1 MRSGIG
7 GVPSGVGFMKSTG
20 LSLFPAPVLYTVI
33 FFNRPDETLNPEN
46 IMKILIIGGG
56 GREHALAWKIAQS
69 PQVTTLFCA
78 PGNPG
83 TAQGATNLD
92 IPADDL
98 NRLLAFALE
107 QSIDLTVVGSEQPLV
122 LGLADRFQERG
133 LKVFGPSAKA
143 AQLEGS
149 KAFSKNLMQK
159 YSIPTAAYAAFDDPK
174 EARAYLKGKV
184 PQVVKADGLAA
195 GKGVFVCANEAEAVA
210 AIGQIMNDKIF
221 GESGNRIIIE
231 ERLEGQ
237 EVSLLAFT
245 DGTTVL
251 PMEAAQD
258 HKAVFDGDTGPN
270 TGGMG
275 AYSPAPIFTPELKQ
289 KVIDQIMV
297 PAVNGMRAE
306 GTPYQGVLYAGL
318 MITPSGPKTLE
329 FNARFG
335 DPETQPL
342 MVRMQSDIVPIME
355 ACADG
360 TLDSCSLEWKRDTA
374 VCVVMASEGYPG
386 LYEKGRPI
394 RGLDQ
399 ANSLPGVTVFHAG
412 TQQVGDDIVTSGGR
426 VFGVTALGGNVK
438 KAIEKAYQAVDK
450 IQWQGAQF
458 RKDIG
463 QKAL

>member
-1 MRSGIG
+1 MRPGIG

-92 IPADDL
+92 ISADDL

-107 QSIDLTVVGSEQPLV
+107 QSIDLTVVGPEQPLV

-159 YSIPTAAYAAFDDPK
+159 YSIPTAEYAAFDDPDK
-174 EARAYLKGKV
+174 ARAYLKGKG
-184 PQVVKADGLAA
+184 PQVVKANGLAA
-195 GKGVFVCANEAEAVA
+195 GKGVFVCASEAEAVA

-318 MITPSGPKTLE
+318 MITPNGPKTLE

-426 VFGVTALGGNVK
+426 VLGVTALGGNVQ
-438 KAIEKAYQAVDK
+438 KAIEKAYQAVGK

>member
-1 MRSGIG
+1 
-7 GVPSGVGFMKSTG
+7 
-20 LSLFPAPVLYTVI
+20 
-33 FFNRPDETLNPEN
+33 
-46 IMKILIIGGG
+46 MKILIIGGG

-69 PQVTTLFCA
+69 PKVTALFCA

-83 TAQGATNLD
+83 TSQIATNVD

-98 NRLLAFALE
+98 DRLLDFALE
-107 QSIDLTVVGSEQPLV
+107 QSIDLTVVGPEQPLV
-122 LGLADRFQERG
+122 LGLADRFQDKG

-149 KAFSKNLMQK
+149 KAFSKDLMRK
-159 YSIPTAAYAAFDDPK
+159 YKIPTAAYAAFDDANK
-174 EARAYLKGKV
+174 ARAYLKGKG

-195 GKGVFVCANEAEAVA
+195 GKGVFVCADEAEAVDA
-210 AIGQIMNDKIF
+210 VNQIMKDKIF
-221 GESGNRIIIE
+221 GASGNRIIIE

-245 DGTTVL
+245 DGLTVL
-251 PMEAAQD
+251 PMESAQD

-275 AYSPAPIFTPELKQ
+275 AYSPAPVFTPELKQ
-289 KVIDQIMV
+289 EVLQRVMV
-297 PAVNGMRAE
+297 PAVDGMRAD
-306 GTPYQGVLYAGL
+306 GHPYKGVLYAGL
-318 MITPSGPKTLE
+318 MITPDGPKTLE

-342 MVRMQSDIVPIME
+342 MMRMHSDIVPILE

-360 TLDSCSLEWKRDTA
+360 ALDMCSLEWKPESA

-386 LYEKGRPI
+386 AYEKGRPI

-399 ANSLPGVTVFHAG
+399 ASLLPGVTVFHAG
-412 TQQVGDDIVTSGGR
+412 TKQQGDDIVTSGGR
-426 VFGVTALGGNVK
+426 VLGVTALGGNVQM
-438 KAIEKAYQAVDK
+438 AIVKAYQAVGK
-450 IQWQGAQF
+450 IQWPGAHF

>member
-1 MRSGIG
+1 
-7 GVPSGVGFMKSTG
+7 
-20 LSLFPAPVLYTVI
+20 
-33 FFNRPDETLNPEN
+33 
-46 IMKILIIGGG
+46 MKILIIGGG

-69 PQVTTLFCA
+69 PKVTALFCT

-83 TAQGATNLD
+83 TAQVAANID

-98 NRLLAFALE
+98 DGLLAFALKE
-107 QSIDLTVVGSEQPLV
+107 AIDLTVVGPEQPLV
-122 LGLADRFQERG
+122 LGLADRFQEKG

-149 KAFSKNLMQK
+149 KAFSKDLMQK
-159 YSIPTAAYAAFDDPK
+159 YNIPTAEYAAFENAD
-174 EARAYLKGKV
+174 EARAYLKGKG

-210 AIGQIMNDKIF
+210 AIHQIMDDKIF
-221 GESGNRIIIE
+221 GESGSRIIIE

-245 DGTTVL
+245 DGNTVL

-258 HKAVFDGDTGPN
+258 HKAVFDDDTGPN

-289 KVIDQIMV
+289 QVIDQIMV
-297 PAVNGMRAE
+297 PAVNGMWAD
-306 GTPYQGVLYAGL
+306 GIPYQGVLYAGL
-318 MITPSGPKTLE
+318 MITPNGPKTLE

-342 MVRMQSDIVPIME
+342 MMRMQSDIVPIME

-360 TLDSCSLEWKRDTA
+360 TLESCSLEWKPESA

-386 LYEKGRPI
+386 SYEKGRFI

-399 ANSLPGVTVFHAG
+399 ANLLPGVTVFHAG
-412 TQQVGDDIVTSGGR
+412 TKQTGDGIVTHGGR
-426 VFGVTALGGNVK
+426 VLGVTALGGNVER
-438 KAIEKAYQAVDK
+438 AIEKAYQAVGK
-450 IQWQGAQF
+450 IQWRGAQF

>member
-1 MRSGIG
+1 
-7 GVPSGVGFMKSTG
+7 
-20 LSLFPAPVLYTVI
+20 
-33 FFNRPDETLNPEN
+33 
-46 IMKILIIGGG
+46 MKILIIGGG

-69 PQVTTLFCA
+69 PKVTQLFCA

-83 TAQGATNLD
+83 TAQVATNVD
-92 IPADDL
+92 IHADDIDS
-98 NRLLAFALE
+98 LLQFALD
-107 QSIDLTVVGSEQPLV
+107 QSIDLTVVGPEQPLV
-122 LGLADRFQERG
+122 LGLADWFQDNG
-133 LKVFGPSAKA
+133 LKVFGPSAQA

-149 KAFSKNLMQK
+149 KAFSKDLMQK
-159 YSIPTAAYAAFDDPK
+159 YNIPTAAYAAFDDPD
-174 EARAYLKGKV
+174 EARVYLKGKG

-195 GKGVFVCANEAEAVA
+195 GKGVFVCANEAEAVD

-221 GESGNRIIIE
+221 GESGSRIIIE

-245 DGTTVL
+245 DGRTVL

-258 HKAVFDGDTGPN
+258 HKAVFDGDLGPN

-289 KVIDQIMV
+289 QVIDQVMV
-297 PAVNGMRAE
+297 PAVNGMRAD
-306 GTPYQGVLYAGL
+306 GIPYQGVLYAGL
-318 MITPSGPKTLE
+318 MITPNGPKTLE

-342 MVRMQSDIVPIME
+342 MMRMQSDIVPIME
-355 ACADG
+355 ACAEG
-360 TLDSCSLEWKRDTA
+360 TLDKCSLEWKPETA

-386 LYEKGRPI
+386 SYEKGRQI

-399 ANSLPGVTVFHAG
+399 ANLLPGVTVFHAG
-412 TQQVGDDIVTSGGR
+412 TKQAGDDIVTSGGR
-426 VFGVTALGGNVK
+426 VLGVTALGGDVQM
-438 KAIEKAYQAVDK
+438 AIETAYQAVGK
-450 IQWQGAQF
+450 IQWDGAQY

>member
-1 MRSGIG
+1 LGIG
-7 GVPSGVGFMKSTG
+7 FTKSTG
-20 LSLFPAPVLYTVI
+20 LSLFPALDLYKVI
-33 FFNRPDETLNPEN
+33 ILEQRIKPLNLERF
-46 IMKILIIGGG
+46 MKVLIIGGG

-69 PQVTTLFCA
+69 PKVTELFCA

-83 TAQGATNLD
+83 TAGVATNID

-98 NRLLAFALE
+98 DRLLAFALE
-107 QSIDLTVVGSEQPLV
+107 QSIDLTVVGPEQPLV
-122 LGLADRFQERG
+122 LGLADRFREKG

-149 KAFSKNLMQK
+149 KAFSKDLMQK
-159 YSIPTAAYAAFDDPK
+159 YNIPTAAYAAFDDPD
-174 EARAYLKGKV
+174 EARAYLKGKG

-195 GKGVFVCANEAEAVA
+195 GKGVFVCVSEAEAVD

-221 GESGNRIIIE
+221 GDSGSRIIIE
-231 ERLEGQ
+231 ERMEGQ

-289 KVIDQIMV
+289 QVIDQIMV
-297 PAVNGMRAE
+297 PAVNGMRAD
-306 GTPYQGVLYAGL
+306 GIPYQGVLYAGL
-318 MITPSGPKTLE
+318 MITPNGPKTLE

-342 MVRMQSDIVPIME
+342 MMRMQSDIVPIME

-360 TLDSCSLEWKRDTA
+360 TLDTCSLEWKPDTA
-374 VCVVMASEGYPG
+374 VCVVMAAEGYPG
-386 LYEKGRPI
+386 SYEKGRPI
-394 RGLDQ
+394 QGLDQ

-412 TQQVGDDIVTSGGR
+412 TKQKGDDIVTNGGR
-426 VFGVTALGGNVK
+426 VLGVTALGGNVQM
-438 KAIEKAYQAVDK
+438 AIVKAYQAVGK
-450 IQWQGAQF
+450 IQWEGAQY

>member
-1 MRSGIG
+1 
-7 GVPSGVGFMKSTG
+7 
-20 LSLFPAPVLYTVI
+20 
-33 FFNRPDETLNPEN
+33 
-46 IMKILIIGGG
+46 MKILIIGGG

-69 PQVTTLFCA
+69 SKVTALFCA

-83 TAQGATNLD
+83 TSSIATNVD
-92 IPADDL
+92 IPADDIDT
-98 NRLLAFALE
+98 LLKFALE
-107 QSIDLTVVGSEQPLV
+107 QSIDLTVVGPEQPLV
-122 LGLADRFQERG
+122 LGLADWFQDND

-149 KAFSKNLMQK
+149 KTFSKDLMQK
-159 YSIPTAAYAAFDDPK
+159 YNIPTAAYAAFEDVD
-174 EARAYLKGKV
+174 EARAYLKGKG

-195 GKGVFVCANEAEAVA
+195 GKGVFVCANETEAVE
-210 AIGQIMNDKIF
+210 AINQIMNDKIF
-221 GESGNRIIIE
+221 GESGKRIIIE

-275 AYSPAPIFTPELKQ
+275 AYSPAPIFTAALKQ
-289 KVIDQIMV
+289 KVIDEIMV
-297 PAVNGMRAE
+297 PAVNGMRAD
-306 GTPYQGVLYAGL
+306 GIPYQGVLYAGL
-318 MITPSGPKTLE
+318 MITDQGPKTLE

-342 MVRMQSDIVPIME
+342 MMRMDSDIVPIME

-360 TLDSCSLEWKRDTA
+360 TLESCSLQWKPEAA

-386 LYEKGRPI
+386 SYERGRPI
-394 RGLDQ
+394 HGLDQ
-399 ANSLPGVTVFHAG
+399 AGSLSGVTVFHAG
-412 TQQVGDDIVTSGGR
+412 TKQAGEEIVTSGGR
-426 VFGVTALGGNVK
+426 VLGVTALGDGVEQ
-438 KAIEKAYQAVDK
+438 AIEKAYQAVSK
-450 IQWQGAQF
+450 IEWQGVQF

-463 QKAL
+463 KKAL

>member
-1 MRSGIG
+1 
-7 GVPSGVGFMKSTG
+7 
-20 LSLFPAPVLYTVI
+20 
-33 FFNRPDETLNPEN
+33 
-46 IMKILIIGGG
+46 MKILIIGGG

-69 PQVTTLFCA
+69 PKLTGLFCA

-83 TAQGATNLD
+83 TAEVATNID
-92 IPADDL
+92 IAADDL
-98 NRLLAFALE
+98 DRLLAFALE
-107 QSIDLTVVGSEQPLV
+107 QSIDLTVVGPEQPLV
-122 LGLADRFQERG
+122 LGLADRFQEKG
-133 LKVFGPSAKA
+133 LKVFGPSARA

-159 YSIPTAAYAAFDDPK
+159 YNIPTAAYAAFDDPD
-174 EARAYLKGKV
+174 EARAYLKGKG

-195 GKGVFVCANEAEAVA
+195 GKGVFVCANEAEAVD
-210 AIGQIMNDKIF
+210 AIGQIMSDKIF
-221 GESGNRIIIE
+221 GESGSRIIIE

-258 HKAVFDGDTGPN
+258 HKAVFDGDQGPN

-289 KVIDQIMV
+289 QVIDQVMV
-297 PAVNGMRAE
+297 PAVNGMRTD
-306 GTPYQGVLYAGL
+306 GIPYQGVLYAGL
-318 MITPSGPKTLE
+318 MITANGPKTLE

-342 MVRMQSDIVPIME
+342 MMRMQSDIVPIME

-360 TLDSCSLEWKRDTA
+360 TLNECSLDWKPETA
-374 VCVVMASEGYPG
+374 VCVVLASEGYPG
-386 LYEKGRPI
+386 SYEKGRPI
-394 RGLDQ
+394 IGLDQ
-399 ANSLPGVTVFHAG
+399 ANSLSAVTVFHAG
-412 TQQVGDDIVTSGGR
+412 TKQQGEDIVTSGGR
-426 VFGVTALGGNVK
+426 VLGVTALGDTVQ
-438 KAIEKAYQAVDK
+438 KAIETAYQAVDK
-450 IQWQGAQF
+450 IHWQGVQF

>member
-1 MRSGIG
+1 MGDIFSF
-7 GVPSGVGFMKSTG
+7 GFPKSTG
-20 LSLFPAPVLYTVI
+20 LALFPAPVLYTVVL
-33 FFNRPDETLNPEN
+33 FNRPDKTFFNREHT
-46 IMKILIIGGG
+46 MKILIIGGG

-69 PQVTTLFCA
+69 PKVTALFCA

-83 TAQGATNLD
+83 TKPIATNIDL
-92 IPADDL
+92 PADDL
-98 NRLLAFALE
+98 DGLLAFALE
-107 QSIDLTVVGSEQPLV
+107 ESVDLTVVGPEQPLV
-122 LGLADRFQERG
+122 LGLADRFQEKG

-149 KAFSKNLMQK
+149 KAFSKDLMRK
-159 YSIPTAAYAAFDDPK
+159 YSIPTAAYAAFENAD
-174 EARAYLKGKV
+174 EARTYLKGKG

-195 GKGVFVCANEAEAVA
+195 GKGVFVCANEAEAVE
-210 AIGQIMNDKIF
+210 AINQIMNDKIF
-221 GESGNRIIIE
+221 GESGSRIIIE

-275 AYSPAPIFTPELKQ
+275 AYSPAPIFTPALKQ
-289 KVIDQIMV
+289 QVIDQIMI
-297 PAVNGMRAE
+297 PAVNGMRAD
-306 GTPYQGVLYAGL
+306 GIPYQGVLYAGL
-318 MITPSGPKTLE
+318 MITPDGPKTLE

-342 MVRMQSDIVPIME
+342 MMRMQSDIVPIME

-360 TLDSCSLEWKRDTA
+360 TLDSCSLEWKPDTA

-386 LYEKGRPI
+386 SYEKGRPI

-399 ANSLPGVTVFHAG
+399 ADALPGVTVFHAG
-412 TQQVGDDIVTSGGR
+412 TKQSGDEVVTSGGR
-426 VFGVTALGGNVK
+426 VLGVTALGGNVEQ
-438 KAIEKAYQAVDK
+438 AIEKAYQAVGK
-450 IQWQGAQF
+450 IQWQGVQF

-463 QKAL
+463 RKAL

>member
-1 MRSGIG
+1 
-7 GVPSGVGFMKSTG
+7 VKSAG

-33 FFNRPDETLNPEN
+33 IFNWPDETLYPKHT
-46 IMKILIIGGG
+46 MKILIIGGG

-69 PQVTTLFCA
+69 PKVTRLFCA

-83 TAQGATNLD
+83 TAPIATNLD
-92 IPADDL
+92 IPADDID
-98 NRLLAFALE
+98 NLLQFALE
-107 QSIDLTVVGSEQPLV
+107 QSIDLTVVGPEQPLV
-122 LGLADRFQERG
+122 LGLADWFQDNG

-149 KAFSKNLMQK
+149 KAFSKDLMQK
-159 YSIPTAAYAAFDDPK
+159 YSIPTAAYAVFEDVD
-174 EARAYLKGKV
+174 EACAYLKGKG

-195 GKGVFVCANEAEAVA
+195 GKGVFVCADEAEAVD
-210 AIGQIMNDKIF
+210 AINQIMNDKIF

-258 HKAVFDGDTGPN
+258 HKAVFDGDAGPN

-289 KVIDQIMV
+289 QVIDQVMV
-297 PAVNGMRAE
+297 PAVSGMRAD
-306 GTPYQGVLYAGL
+306 GIPYQGVLYAGL
-318 MITPSGPKTLE
+318 MITPNGPKTLE

-342 MVRMQSDIVPIME
+342 MMRMQSDIVPIME

-360 TLDSCSLEWKRDTA
+360 TLNSCSLEWKPESA

-386 LYEKGRPI
+386 SYEKGRPI

-412 TQQVGDDIVTSGGR
+412 TKQAGDDIITSGGR
-426 VFGVTALGGNVK
+426 VLGVTALGGTVQ
-438 KAIEKAYQAVDK
+438 KAIERAYQAVK
-450 IQWQGAQF
+450 EIQWPGAHY

>member
-1 MRSGIG
+1 
-7 GVPSGVGFMKSTG
+7 
-20 LSLFPAPVLYTVI
+20 
-33 FFNRPDETLNPEN
+33 
-46 IMKILIIGGG
+46 MKILIIGGG

-69 PQVTTLFCA
+69 PKVTALFCA

-83 TAQGATNLD
+83 TSQIATNVD

-98 NRLLAFALE
+98 DRLLDFALE
-107 QSIDLTVVGSEQPLV
+107 ESIDLTVVGPEQPLV
-122 LGLADRFQERG
+122 LGLADRFQDKG

-149 KAFSKNLMQK
+149 KAFSKDLMRK
-159 YSIPTAAYAAFDDPK
+159 YKIPTAAYATFDDANK
-174 EARAYLKGKV
+174 ARAYLKGKG

-195 GKGVFVCANEAEAVA
+195 GKGVFVCADEAEAVDA
-210 AIGQIMNDKIF
+210 VNQIMKDKIF
-221 GESGNRIIIE
+221 GASGNRIIIE

-245 DGTTVL
+245 DGLTVL

-258 HKAVFDGDTGPN
+258 HKAAFDGDTGPN

-275 AYSPAPIFTPELKQ
+275 AYSPAPVFTPELKQ
-289 KVIDQIMV
+289 EVLQRVMV
-297 PAVNGMRAE
+297 PAVNGMRAD
-306 GTPYQGVLYAGL
+306 GIPYKGVLYAGL
-318 MITPSGPKTLE
+318 MITPEGPKTLE

-342 MVRMQSDIVPIME
+342 MMRMQSDIVPILE

-360 TLDSCSLEWKRDTA
+360 TLDMCSLEWKPESA

-386 LYEKGRPI
+386 AYEKGRSI

-399 ANSLPGVTVFHAG
+399 ASLLPGVTVFHAG
-412 TQQVGDDIVTSGGR
+412 TQQQGEDIVTSGGR
-426 VFGVTALGGNVK
+426 VLGVTALGGNVQM
-438 KAIEKAYQAVDK
+438 AIVKAYQAVGK
-450 IQWQGAQF
+450 IQWPGAHF

>member
-1 MRSGIG
+1 
-7 GVPSGVGFMKSTG
+7 MKSIG
-20 LSLFPAPVLYTVI
+20 LRLCPAAVLYTVI
-33 FFNRPDETLNPEN
+33 LFNWPDETLNPKHT
-46 IMKILIIGGG
+46 MKILIIGGG

-69 PQVTTLFCA
+69 PKVTTLFCA

-83 TAQGATNLD
+83 TAQVATNVNLA
-92 IPADDL
+92 ADDL
-98 NRLLAFALE
+98 DGLLHFALE
-107 QSIDLTVVGSEQPLV
+107 QSIDLTVVGPEQPLV
-122 LGLADRFQERG
+122 LGITDLFKEKG

-149 KAFSKNLMQK
+149 KEFSKKLMKK
-159 YSIPTAAYAAFDDPK
+159 YNIPTAAYAAFDNAA
-174 EARAYLKGKV
+174 EACAYLKGKG

-195 GKGVFVCANEAEAVA
+195 GKGVFVCANEAEAVDA
-210 AIGQIMNDKIF
+210 VGQIMNDKIF
-221 GESGNRIIIE
+221 GESGSRIIIE

-258 HKAVFDGDTGPN
+258 HKPVFDGDSGPN

-289 KVIDQIMV
+289 QVIDQVMV
-297 PAVNGMRAE
+297 PAINGMRAD
-306 GTPYQGVLYAGL
+306 GIPYEGVLYAGL
-318 MITPSGPKTLE
+318 MIAPNGPKTLE

-342 MVRMQSDIVPIME
+342 MMRMQSDIVPIME

-360 TLDSCSLEWKRDTA
+360 TLESCSLEWKQEAA

-386 LYEKGRPI
+386 AYEKGRPI
-394 RGLDQ
+394 LGLDQ

-412 TQQVGDDIVTSGGR
+412 TKQAEDAVVTNGGR
-426 VFGVTALGGNVK
+426 VLGVTALGGNVQ
-438 KAIEKAYQAVDK
+438 KAIEKAYQAVGK
-450 IQWQGAQF
+450 IQWPGVHY

>member
-1 MRSGIG
+1 
-7 GVPSGVGFMKSTG
+7 
-20 LSLFPAPVLYTVI
+20 
-33 FFNRPDETLNPEN
+33 
-46 IMKILIIGGG
+46 MKILIIGGG

-69 PQVTTLFCA
+69 PKVTELYCA

-83 TAQGATNLD
+83 TAQVATNLD
-92 IPADDL
+92 ISSDDL
-98 NRLLAFALE
+98 DSLLQFALDR
-107 QSIDLTVVGSEQPLV
+107 SIDLTVVGPEQPLV
-122 LGLADRFQERG
+122 LGLADRFQEKG

-149 KAFSKNLMQK
+149 KAFSKDLMQK
-159 YSIPTAAYAAFDDPK
+159 YNIPTAAYAAFDDPDK
-174 EARAYLKGKV
+174 ARAYLKGKG

-195 GKGVFVCANEAEAVA
+195 GKGVFVCANEAEAVD

-231 ERLEGQ
+231 ERMEGQ

-245 DGTTVL
+245 DGHTVL

-258 HKAVFDGDTGPN
+258 HKAVFDGDQGPN

-275 AYSPAPIFTPELKQ
+275 AYSPAPIFTSELKQ
-289 KVIDQIMV
+289 QVIDQIMV
-297 PAVNGMRAE
+297 PAVNGMRAD
-306 GTPYQGVLYAGL
+306 GIPYQGVLYAGL
-318 MITPSGPKTLE
+318 MITPNGPKTLE

-342 MVRMQSDIVPIME
+342 MMRMQSDIVPIME

-360 TLDSCSLEWKRDTA
+360 TLESCSLEWRPETA

-386 LYEKGRPI
+386 SYEKGRPI

-412 TQQVGDDIVTSGGR
+412 TKQDGEDIVTSGGR
-426 VFGVTALGGNVK
+426 VLGVTALGGNVQI
-438 KAIEKAYQAVDK
+438 AIETAYQAVGK
-450 IQWQGAQF
+450 IQWKGAQF

-463 QKAL
+463 QKALT

>member
-1 MRSGIG
+1 
-7 GVPSGVGFMKSTG
+7 
-20 LSLFPAPVLYTVI
+20 
-33 FFNRPDETLNPEN
+33 
-46 IMKILIIGGG
+46 MKILIIGGG

-69 PQVTTLFCA
+69 PKVTALFCA

-83 TAQGATNLD
+83 TAQVAINLD
-92 IPADDL
+92 IPADDID
-98 NRLLAFALE
+98 RLLVFALE
-107 QSIDLTVVGSEQPLV
+107 QSIDLTVVGPEQPLV
-122 LGLADRFQERG
+122 LGLADWFQDND

-149 KAFSKNLMQK
+149 KAFSKDLMQK
-159 YSIPTAAYAAFDDPK
+159 YGIPTAAYAAFDNADA
-174 EARAYLKGKV
+174 ARAYLKGKG

-195 GKGVFVCANEAEAVA
+195 GKGVFVCADEAEAA
-210 AIGQIMNDKIF
+210 EAIGQIMKDKIF

-231 ERLEGQ
+231 ERLQGQ

-245 DGTTVL
+245 DGISVL

-258 HKAVFDGDTGPN
+258 HKPAFDGDTGPN

-275 AYSPAPIFTPELKQ
+275 AYSPALIFTPEFKQ
-289 KVIDQIMV
+289 EVIQRVLV

-306 GTPYQGVLYAGL
+306 GIPYQGVLYAGL
-318 MITPSGPKTLE
+318 MITDKGPMTLE

-342 MVRMQSDIVPIME
+342 MMRMQSDIVPILE

-360 TLDSCSLEWKRDTA
+360 TLDTCSLEWKPEAA

-386 LYEKGRPI
+386 AYEKGRPI
-394 RGLDQ
+394 QGLEQ
-399 ANSLPGVTVFHAG
+399 ANALSGVTVFHAG
-412 TQQVGDDIVTSGGR
+412 TKQQGEHIVTSGGR
-426 VFGVTALGGNVK
+426 VLGVTALGGTVQ
-438 KAIEKAYQAVDK
+438 KAIATAYQAVGK
-450 IQWQGAQF
+450 IQWPGAHY
-458 RKDIG
+458 RTDIG

>member
-1 MRSGIG
+1 
-7 GVPSGVGFMKSTG
+7 
-20 LSLFPAPVLYTVI
+20 LFPALDLYTVI
-33 FFNRPDETLNPEN
+33 ILEQRNKPLNLERF
-46 IMKILIIGGG
+46 MKILIIGGG

-69 PQVTTLFCA
+69 PKVTELFCA

-83 TAQGATNLD
+83 SAQVATNVN
-92 IPADDL
+92 IPADDIE
-98 NRLLAFALE
+98 NLLQFALD
-107 QSIDLTVVGSEQPLV
+107 QSIDLTVVGPEQPLV
-122 LGLADRFQERG
+122 LGLADRFKGKG
-133 LKVFGPSAKA
+133 LKVFGPSANA

-149 KAFSKNLMQK
+149 KAFSKDLMQK
-159 YSIPTAAYAAFDDPK
+159 YNIPTAAYAAFDDPD
-174 EARAYLKGKV
+174 EARAYLKGKG

-195 GKGVFVCANEAEAVA
+195 GKGVFVCTDEAEAVD

-221 GESGNRIIIE
+221 GESGSRIIIE

-258 HKAVFDGDTGPN
+258 HKAVFDGDQGPN

-289 KVIDQIMV
+289 QVIDQVMV
-297 PAVNGMRAE
+297 PAVNGMRSD
-306 GTPYQGVLYAGL
+306 GIPYQGVLYAGL
-318 MITPSGPKTLE
+318 MITPNGPKTLE

-342 MVRMQSDIVPIME
+342 MMRMQSDIIPIME

-360 TLDSCSLEWKRDTA
+360 TLNECSLEWKPDTA
-374 VCVVMASEGYPG
+374 VCVVMAAEGYPG
-386 LYEKGRPI
+386 SYEKGRPI
-394 RGLDQ
+394 SGLDQ

-412 TQQVGDDIVTSGGR
+412 TKQAGADIVTSGGR
-426 VFGVTALGGNVK
+426 VLGVTALGGNVQM
-438 KAIEKAYQAVDK
+438 AIETAYQAVGK
-450 IQWQGAQF
+450 IQWEGAQY

>member
-1 MRSGIG
+1 MRPGSNGILSGIG
-7 GVPSGVGFMKSTG
+7 FLKSTG
-20 LSLFPAPVLYTVI
+20 LRLCQAPVLYTVI
-33 FFNRPDETLNPEN
+33 FFNWPDETLNPEH

-69 PQVTTLFCA
+69 PKVTELFCA

-83 TAQGATNLD
+83 TAQVATNLD
-92 IPADDL
+92 ISADDL
-98 NRLLAFALE
+98 DGLLQFALE
-107 QSIDLTVVGSEQPLV
+107 QSIDLTVVGPEQPLV
-122 LGLADRFQERG
+122 LGLADRFQEKG
-133 LKVFGPSAKA
+133 LKVFGPSAQA

-149 KAFSKNLMQK
+149 KAFSKDLMQK
-159 YSIPTAAYAAFDDPK
+159 YNIPTAAYAAFDDPE
-174 EARAYLKGKV
+174 EACAYLKGKG

-195 GKGVFVCANEAEAVA
+195 GKGVFVCANEAEAVD

-231 ERLEGQ
+231 ERMEGQ

-245 DGTTVL
+245 DGITVL

-258 HKAVFDGDTGPN
+258 HKAVHDGDKGPN

-275 AYSPAPIFTPELKQ
+275 AYSPAPIFTPELQ
-289 KVIDQIMV
+289 QQVIDQIMV
-297 PAVNGMRAE
+297 PAVNGMRAD
-306 GTPYQGVLYAGL
+306 GIPYQGVLYAGL

-342 MVRMQSDIVPIME
+342 MMRMQSDIVPIME

-360 TLDSCSLEWKRDTA
+360 TLESCSLAWKKEAA

-386 LYEKGRPI
+386 SYEKGRPI

-399 ANSLPGVTVFHAG
+399 ANALPGVTVFHAG
-412 TQQVGDDIVTSGGR
+412 TKQQGDDIITSGGR
-426 VFGVTALGGNVK
+426 VLGVTALGGNVQM
-438 KAIEKAYQAVDK
+438 AIEKAYQAVGK

>member
-1 MRSGIG
+1 
-7 GVPSGVGFMKSTG
+7 
-20 LSLFPAPVLYTVI
+20 LFPAPVLYTVI
-33 FFNRPDETLNPEN
+33 FFYWPNEILNPEH

-69 PQVTTLFCA
+69 PKVTALFCA

-83 TAQGATNLD
+83 TAQAATNID
-92 IPADDL
+92 ILADDL
-98 NRLLAFALE
+98 DGLLAFALKE
-107 QSIDLTVVGSEQPLV
+107 SINLTVVGPEQPLV
-122 LGLADRFQERG
+122 LGLADRFQEKG

-149 KAFSKNLMQK
+149 KAFSKDLMQK
-159 YSIPTAAYAAFDDPK
+159 YNIPTAEYAAFENADA
-174 EARAYLKGKV
+174 ARAYLKGKG

-195 GKGVFVCANEAEAVA
+195 GKGVFVCANEAEAVE
-210 AIGQIMNDKIF
+210 AIHQIMDDKIF
-221 GESGNRIIIE
+221 GESGSRIIIE

-289 KVIDQIMV
+289 QVIDQIMV
-297 PAVNGMRAE
+297 PAVNGMRAD
-306 GTPYQGVLYAGL
+306 GIPYQGVLYAGL
-318 MITPSGPKTLE
+318 MITPNGPKTLE

-342 MVRMQSDIVPIME
+342 MMRMQSDIVPIME

-360 TLDSCSLEWKRDTA
+360 TLESCSLEWKPEA
-374 VCVVMASEGYPG
+374 SVCVVMASEGYPG
-386 LYEKGRPI
+386 SYAKGRPI

-399 ANSLPGVTVFHAG
+399 ANALPGVTVFHAG
-412 TQQVGDDIVTSGGR
+412 TKQTGDGIVTSGGR
-426 VFGVTALGGNVK
+426 VLGVTALDGNVER
-438 KAIEKAYQAVDK
+438 AIEKAYQAVGK

>member
-1 MRSGIG
+1 
-7 GVPSGVGFMKSTG
+7 
-20 LSLFPAPVLYTVI
+20 
-33 FFNRPDETLNPEN
+33 
-46 IMKILIIGGG
+46 MKILIIGGG

-69 PQVTTLFCA
+69 PKVTELFCA

-83 TAQGATNLD
+83 TASIATNID
-92 IPADDL
+92 IPADNID
-98 NRLLAFALE
+98 NLLQFALE
-107 QSIDLTVVGSEQPLV
+107 QSIDLTVVGPEQPLV
-122 LGLADRFQERG
+122 LGLADWFQDND

-149 KAFSKNLMQK
+149 KAFSKDLMQK
-159 YSIPTAAYAAFDDPK
+159 YNIPTAAYAAFEDVD
-174 EARAYLKGKV
+174 EARAYLKGKG

-195 GKGVFVCANEAEAVA
+195 GKGVFVCANEAEAVD
-210 AIGQIMNDKIF
+210 AINQIMNDKIF

-289 KVIDQIMV
+289 QVIDQIMV
-297 PAVNGMRAE
+297 PAVNGMRAD
-306 GTPYQGVLYAGL
+306 GIPYQGVLYAGL
-318 MITPSGPKTLE
+318 MITDKGPKTLE

-342 MVRMQSDIVPIME
+342 MMRMQSDIVPIME
-355 ACADG
+355 ACANS
-360 TLDSCSLEWKRDTA
+360 TLESYSLEWKPEAA

-386 LYEKGRPI
+386 SYEKGRPI
-394 RGLDQ
+394 HGLDQ

-412 TQQVGDDIVTSGGR
+412 TKQQGEDIVTSGGR
-426 VFGVTALGGNVK
+426 VLGVTALGSNVQ
-438 KAIEKAYQAVDK
+438 KAIDQAYQAVGK
-450 IQWQGAQF
+450 IEWSGVQF

-463 QKAL
+463 KKAL

>member
-1 MRSGIG
+1 
-7 GVPSGVGFMKSTG
+7 
-20 LSLFPAPVLYTVI
+20 
-33 FFNRPDETLNPEN
+33 
-46 IMKILIIGGG
+46 MKILIIGSG

-69 PQVTTLFCA
+69 PKVTELFCA

-83 TAQGATNLD
+83 TAQLATNLD

-98 NRLLAFALE
+98 DGLLQFALD
-107 QSIDLTVVGSEQPLV
+107 QSIDLTVVGPEQPLV
-122 LGLADRFQERG
+122 LGLADSFQEKG

-149 KAFSKNLMQK
+149 KAFSKDLMQK
-159 YSIPTAAYAAFDDPK
+159 YDIPTAAYAAFDNPD
-174 EARAYLKGKV
+174 EARAYLKGKG

-195 GKGVFVCANEAEAVA
+195 GKGVFVCANEAEAVD

-221 GESGNRIIIE
+221 GESGSRIIIE

-258 HKAVFDGDTGPN
+258 HKAVFDGDQGPN

-289 KVIDQIMV
+289 EVIQRVMI
-297 PAVNGMRAE
+297 PAVHGMRAE
-306 GTPYQGVLYAGL
+306 GIPYHGVLYAGL
-318 MITPSGPKTLE
+318 MITPNGPKTLE

-342 MVRMQSDIVPIME
+342 MMRMQSDIVPIME

-360 TLDSCSLEWKRDTA
+360 TLESCSLEWKPETA

-386 LYEKGRPI
+386 SYEKGRSI
-394 RGLDQ
+394 LGLDQ
-399 ANSLPGVTVFHAG
+399 ANLLPGVTVFHAG
-412 TQQVGDDIVTSGGR
+412 TKQQGEDTVTSGGR
-426 VFGVTALGGNVK
+426 VLGVTALGDTVQ
-438 KAIEKAYQAVDK
+438 KAIETAYQAVGK
-450 IQWQGAQF
+450 IQWPRAHY

-463 QKAL
+463 QKALK